1 MMSTVKSNVYLT
13 KLAENGYLEPTAVGA
28 TVGALTGSLVGGSLG
43 ISGGEMSLDTQKAL
57 NNIKADINKAT
68 NKIPL
73 LKPNLME
80 ITPVSRGEHLA
91 SGILKGMKY
100 GAMAGIPLG
109 GALFAYDNYRSNQEK
124 KASVVNHL
132 AHHAIDINLEQ
143 PPMNPYLQRVSDM
156 QKEAEDQTEGYLP
169 TFIQD
174 TRGGMIGGGLIG
186 GLLGTPRIVSEVS
199 ALRKAGTGLNRLQYV
214 SRPLGLIAASGLL
227 GGAAGAAASVPHY
240 LFKQANFWHEVENKS
255 GHVLDK
261 FLPKT
266 SDSIHGHSILNT
278 TTPLAENTIH
288 SDIKN
293 GGSRTLDRV
302 DHLTLAGLAATPVAV
317 GAGFLTH
324 DKGREKQA
332 NFWHEVENKS
342 KHFLDKYLHNGSTL
356 HVPVQNPHIVP
367 TTKPPFNES
376 LKEGINTGLDTHE
389 TLMLAGLATTPVA
402 AGGLLLHNKGRE
414 KQAGVAEDQVRAKIH
429 EDNAVI
435 RPYHIVM
442 TPEMNQAVESL
453 AVGTGTHLAAK
464 ALGHVH
470 PGFAAAAPGLG
481 VAAGLLDATRLGD
494 KLKAD
499 DAEKVRRYSAY
510 IRNQAREDALKKV
523 ASVNPYLLK
532 LAEQAESVPHDWKPA
547 LSAGAIDAGMGLG
560 LGALGH
566 HVSKKYFGGEYAPLI
581 IGGTEGLAAMTAT
594 DLYQRKHE
602 RELAELKKGS

>member
-1 MMSTVKSNVYLT
+1 MMSTVKSITKSTVKSNVYLT
-13 KLAENGYLEPTAVGA
+13 KIAENGYLEPTAVGA
-28 TVGALTGSLVGGSLG
+28 TVGALTGGLVGGSLG

-57 NNIKADINKAT
+57 NNIKADINRAT

-80 ITPVSRGEHLA
+80 IAPVSRGEHLA

-156 QKEAEDQTEGYLP
+156 QKEAETQTEGYLP

-186 GLLGTPRIVSEVS
+186 GLLGTPRVVSEVS

-214 SRPLGLIAASGLL
+214 SRPLSLIAASGLL

-240 LFKQANFWHEVENKS
+240 LFKQA
-255 GHVLDK
+255 
-261 FLPKT
+261 
-266 SDSIHGHSILNT
+266 
-278 TTPLAENTIH
+278 
-288 SDIKN
+288 
-293 GGSRTLDRV
+293 
-302 DHLTLAGLAATPVAV
+302 
-317 GAGFLTH
+317 
-324 DKGREKQA
+324 
-332 NFWHEVENKS
+332 
-342 KHFLDKYLHNGSTL
+342 
-356 HVPVQNPHIVP
+356 
-367 TTKPPFNES
+367 
-376 LKEGINTGLDTHE
+376 
-389 TLMLAGLATTPVA
+389 
-402 AGGLLLHNKGRE
+402 
-414 KQAGVAEDQVRAKIH
+414 GVAEDQARAKIH

-435 RPYHIVM
+435 RPYHIAM

-510 IRNQAREDALKKV
+510 IRNQAREDALKKE
-523 ASVNPYLLK
+523 ASTNPYLLK

-566 HVSKKYFGGEYAPLI
+566 HVSKKYFGGKYAPLI

>member
-1 MMSTVKSNVYLT
+1 MMSTVKSITKSTVKSNVYLT
-13 KLAENGYLEPTAVGA
+13 KIAENGYLEPTAVGA
-28 TVGALTGSLVGGSLG
+28 TVGALTGGLVGGSLG

-57 NNIKADINKAT
+57 NNIKADINRAT

-156 QKEAEDQTEGYLP
+156 QKEA
-169 TFIQD
+169 
-174 TRGGMIGGGLIG
+174 
-186 GLLGTPRIVSEVS
+186 S
-199 ALRKAGTGLNRLQYV
+199 
-214 SRPLGLIAASGLL
+214 
-227 GGAAGAAASVPHY
+227 
-240 LFKQANFWHEVENKS
+240 
-255 GHVLDK
+255 
-261 FLPKT
+261 
-266 SDSIHGHSILNT
+266 
-278 TTPLAENTIH
+278 
-288 SDIKN
+288 
-293 GGSRTLDRV
+293 
-302 DHLTLAGLAATPVAV
+302 
-317 GAGFLTH
+317 
-324 DKGREKQA
+324 
-332 NFWHEVENKS
+332 FWHEVENKS
-342 KHFLDKYLHNGSTL
+342 KHFLDKYLTNSSTL

-402 AGGLLLHNKGRE
+402 AGGLLLHNKDRE
-414 KQAGVAEDQVRAKIH
+414 KQAGVAEDQARAKIH

-435 RPYHIVM
+435 RPYHIAM

-510 IRNQAREDALKKV
+510 IRNQAREDALKKE
-523 ASVNPYLLK
+523 ASTNPYLLK

-566 HVSKKYFGGEYAPLI
+566 HVSKKYFGGKYAPLI

>member
-1 MMSTVKSNVYLT
+1 MMSTAKSNVYLT
-13 KLAENGYLEPTAVGA
+13 KLAEDGYLEPTAVGA
-28 TVGALTGSLVGGSLG
+28 TVGALTGSLAGGSLG

-57 NNIKADINKAT
+57 NSIKADINKAT

-73 LKPNLME
+73 LKPDLME
-80 ITPVSRGEHLA
+80 ITPISRVKHMA
-91 SGILKGMKY
+91 SGIIRGMKY
-100 GAMAGIPLG
+100 GAMVGVPFG
-109 GALFAYDNYRSNQEK
+109 GALFAYDNYRRNQEK

-156 QKEAEDQTEGYLP
+156 QKEAETQTEGYLP

-174 TRGGMIGGGLIG
+174 TRGGM
-186 GLLGTPRIVSEVS
+186 
-199 ALRKAGTGLNRLQYV
+199 
-214 SRPLGLIAASGLL
+214 IAASGLL

-240 LFKQANFWHEVENKS
+240 LF
-255 GHVLDK
+255 
-261 FLPKT
+261 
-266 SDSIHGHSILNT
+266 
-278 TTPLAENTIH
+278 
-288 SDIKN
+288 
-293 GGSRTLDRV
+293 
-302 DHLTLAGLAATPVAV
+302 
-317 GAGFLTH
+317 
-324 DKGREKQA
+324 
-332 NFWHEVENKS
+332 
-342 KHFLDKYLHNGSTL
+342 
-356 HVPVQNPHIVP
+356 
-367 TTKPPFNES
+367 
-376 LKEGINTGLDTHE
+376 
-389 TLMLAGLATTPVA
+389 
-402 AGGLLLHNKGRE
+402 

-435 RPYHIVM
+435 RPYHIAM

-510 IRNQAREDALKKV
+510 IRNQAREDALEKE
-523 ASVNPYLLK
+523 ASTNPYLLK

-566 HVSKKYFGGEYAPLI
+566 HVSQKYFGGKYAPLI

>member
-1 MMSTVKSNVYLT
+1 MMSTAKSNVYLT

-28 TVGALTGSLVGGSLG
+28 TVGALTGGLVGGSLG

-100 GAMAGIPLG
+100 GAMAGVPLG

-156 QKEAEDQTEGYLP
+156 QKEAETQTEGYLP

-293 GGSRTLDRV
+293 GGSSTLDQV
-302 DHLTLAGLAATPVAV
+302 DHLV
-317 GAGFLTH
+317 
-324 DKGREKQA
+324 
-332 NFWHEVENKS
+332 
-342 KHFLDKYLHNGSTL
+342 
-356 HVPVQNPHIVP
+356 
-367 TTKPPFNES
+367 
-376 LKEGINTGLDTHE
+376 
-389 TLMLAGLATTPVA
+389 LAGLATTPVA

>member
-1 MMSTVKSNVYLT
+1 MMSTVKSITKSNVYLT
-13 KLAENGYLEPTAVGA
+13 KLAEDGYLEPTAVGA
-28 TVGALTGSLVGGSLG
+28 TVGALTGSLAGGSLG

-57 NNIKADINKAT
+57 NSIKADINKAT

-80 ITPVSRGEHLA
+80 ITPVSRGEHMA

-109 GALFAYDNYRSNQEK
+109 GALFAYDNYRRNQEK

-156 QKEAEDQTEGYLP
+156 QKEAETQTEGYLP

-240 LFKQANFWHEVENKS
+240 LFKQANFWHEVEAKS

-293 GGSRTLDRV
+293 GGSSTLDRV
-302 DHLTLAGLAATPVAV
+302 DHLMLAGLAATPIAA
-317 GAGFLTH
+317 GAGFLT
-324 DKGREKQA
+324 
-332 NFWHEVENKS
+332 
-342 KHFLDKYLHNGSTL
+342 
-356 HVPVQNPHIVP
+356 
-367 TTKPPFNES
+367 
-376 LKEGINTGLDTHE
+376 
-389 TLMLAGLATTPVA
+389 
-402 AGGLLLHNKGRE
+402 HNKGRE

-435 RPYHIVM
+435 RPYHIAM

-453 AVGTGTHLAAK
+453 AVGTGAHLAAK

-470 PGFAAAAPGLG
+470 PGFTAAAPGLG

-510 IRNQAREDALKKV
+510 VRNQAREDALEKE
-523 ASVNPYLLK
+523 ASTNPYLLK

-566 HVSKKYFGGEYAPLI
+566 HISNKYFGGKYAPLI
-581 IGGTEGLAAMTAT
+581 IGGTEGVAAMTAT

-602 RELAELKKGS
+602 REMAALKQSQQN

>member
-1 MMSTVKSNVYLT
+1 MMSTAKSNVYLT

-28 TVGALTGSLVGGSLG
+28 TVGALTGGLVGGSLG

-132 AHHAIDINLEQ
+132 AHHVIDINLEQ
-143 PPMNPYLQRVSDM
+143 PPMNPYLQKVSDM

-227 GGAAGAAASVPHY
+227 GGAAGAAAAAPHY
-240 LFKQANFWHEVENKS
+240 LF
-255 GHVLDK
+255 
-261 FLPKT
+261 
-266 SDSIHGHSILNT
+266 
-278 TTPLAENTIH
+278 
-288 SDIKN
+288 
-293 GGSRTLDRV
+293 
-302 DHLTLAGLAATPVAV
+302 
-317 GAGFLTH
+317 
-324 DKGREKQA
+324 KQA

-435 RPYHIVM
+435 RPYHIAM

-510 IRNQAREDALKKV
+510 IRNQAREDALEKV

-566 HVSKKYFGGEYAPLI
+566 HVSKKYFGGKYAPLI

>member
-28 TVGALTGSLVGGSLG
+28 TVGALTGGLVGGSLG

-132 AHHAIDINLEQ
+132 AHHVIDINLEQ

-156 QKEAEDQTEGYLP
+156 QKEA
-169 TFIQD
+169 
-174 TRGGMIGGGLIG
+174 
-186 GLLGTPRIVSEVS
+186 S
-199 ALRKAGTGLNRLQYV
+199 
-214 SRPLGLIAASGLL
+214 
-227 GGAAGAAASVPHY
+227 
-240 LFKQANFWHEVENKS
+240 FWHEVENKS

-332 NFWHEVENKS
+332 
-342 KHFLDKYLHNGSTL
+342 
-356 HVPVQNPHIVP
+356 
-367 TTKPPFNES
+367 
-376 LKEGINTGLDTHE
+376 
-389 TLMLAGLATTPVA
+389 
-402 AGGLLLHNKGRE
+402 
-414 KQAGVAEDQVRAKIH
+414 GVAEDQVRAKIH

-435 RPYHIVM
+435 RPYHIAM

-470 PGFAAAAPGLG
+470 PGFTAAAPGLG

-510 IRNQAREDALKKV
+510 IRNQAREDALEKV

-566 HVSKKYFGGEYAPLI
+566 HVSKKYFGGKYAPLI